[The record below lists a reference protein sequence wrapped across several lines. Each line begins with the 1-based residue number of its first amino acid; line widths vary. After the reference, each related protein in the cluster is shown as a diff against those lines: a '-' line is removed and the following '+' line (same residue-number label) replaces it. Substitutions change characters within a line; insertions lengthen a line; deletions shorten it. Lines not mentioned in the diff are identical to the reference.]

1 MAHNFALSALC
12 HRSQV
17 SSLLKSHLDNGPQR
31 HIRQPELRLFWAT
44 HFGAE
49 AEVPWFAFWDA
60 FPKLLAEVPGAAF
73 DMAAVQELGRLLA
86 DESAQAAFQRA
97 VERSNK
103 DTVSVWELK
112 VSFQGDDELLAQVA
126 RHVGTTAG
134 TLAVAAAAASSSAPA
149 ATVAAAPK
157 PSAAARC
164 QLPPLP
170 SGYAGRDDE
179 AARIVEHLTGG
190 GIGRSLLLLADGG
203 MGKSC
208 LAADVGWR
216 LLQGGRLPAGA
227 LWVDLR
233 EASSAAEVEARFC
246 ASLDVAP
253 VSCKRQSATGVRNPV
268 LDGLGHTFAGLKN
281 SSHPA
286 QWARVKG
293 QLSFA
298 CETTDGCYYCF
309 LC

>member
-1 MAHNFALSALC
+1 MTTTMGHTCLADWRITLHSCSTRRLTPVTQP
-12 HRSQV
+12 QV

-44 HFGAE
+44 HFGGE
-49 AEVPWFAFWDA
+49 AEVPWYAFWDA

-73 DMAAVQELGRLLA
+73 DMAAVEELSRLLA
-86 DESAQAAFQRA
+86 DKSAQAAFQRA
-97 VERSNK
+97 VEKGDKN
-103 DTVSVWELK
+103 TVSVWELK
-112 VSFQGDDELLAQVA
+112 MSFQGDDALLAQVA
-126 RHVGTTAG
+126 RLVGTTAG
-134 TLAVAAAAASSSAPA
+134 MLTVAAAAATATVPA
-149 ATVAAAPK
+149 ALSPAAAPK
-157 PSAAARC
+157 SSSAVRC

-190 GIGRSLLLLADGG
+190 GDGCSSGTGRSLLLLADGG

-233 EASSAAEVEARFC
+233 EANSAAEVEARFC

-253 VSCKRQSATGVRNPV
+253 VSCGRQPV
-268 LDGLGHTFAGLKN
+268 TAWC
-281 SSHPA
+281 S
-286 QWARVKG
+286 
-293 QLSFA
+293 
-298 CETTDGCYYCF
+298 
-309 LC
+309 